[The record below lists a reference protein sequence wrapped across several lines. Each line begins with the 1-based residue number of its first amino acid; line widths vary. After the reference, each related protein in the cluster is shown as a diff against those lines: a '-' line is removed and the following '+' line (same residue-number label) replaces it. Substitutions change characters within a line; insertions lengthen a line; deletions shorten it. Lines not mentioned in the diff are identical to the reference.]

1 MRPPSKG
8 WYTHDEQ
15 IRAELDNLRKALN
28 EARSR
33 GMSDVV
39 NNKYPRTATSKIDRC
54 KGAENM
60 SIKVKK
66 PEVKMNLYETDKDVL
81 KSFITNEKIDGVFTE
96 KYLILQNFAD
106 DCRFSSDIQPEL
118 MEYLLPFYLRII
130 EEAIMHQNKMAEV
143 SLIL

>member
-1 MRPPSKG
+1 
-8 WYTHDEQ
+8 
-15 IRAELDNLRKALN
+15 
-28 EARSR
+28 
-33 GMSDVV
+33 
-39 NNKYPRTATSKIDRC
+39 
-54 KGAENM
+54 M

-118 MEYLLPFYLRII
+118 MEYLLPFYLRILKRQSCI
-130 EEAIMHQNKMAEV
+130 RIKWQKIFIV

>member
-1 MRPPSKG
+1 
-8 WYTHDEQ
+8 
-15 IRAELDNLRKALN
+15 
-28 EARSR
+28 
-33 GMSDVV
+33 
-39 NNKYPRTATSKIDRC
+39 
-54 KGAENM
+54 M

-106 DCRFSSDIQPEL
+106 DCSFSSDIKPEL
-118 MEYLLPFYLRII
+118 TEYLLPFYLRII
-130 EEAIMHQNKMAEV
+130 EEQSCIRTKWQKIFIV

>member
-33 GMSDVV
+33 ECQMLLIISIPIII
-39 NNKYPRTATSKIDRC
+39 KYQNCNLQNRQMQRC
-54 KGAENM
+54 RNM

-81 KSFITNEKIDGVFTE
+81 KSFITNEKIRWGIYG
-96 KYLILQNFAD
+96 KILNPTKF
-106 DCRFSSDIQPEL
+106 CG
-118 MEYLLPFYLRII
+118 
-130 EEAIMHQNKMAEV
+130 
-143 SLIL
+143 

>member
-1 MRPPSKG
+1 
-8 WYTHDEQ
+8 
-15 IRAELDNLRKALN
+15 
-28 EARSR
+28 
-33 GMSDVV
+33 
-39 NNKYPRTATSKIDRC
+39 
-54 KGAENM
+54 M

-118 MEYLLPFYLRII
+118 MEIKQYSVTFLCLTQQLHLIEII
-130 EEAIMHQNKMAEV
+130 
-143 SLIL
+143 L

>member
-1 MRPPSKG
+1 
-8 WYTHDEQ
+8 
-15 IRAELDNLRKALN
+15 
-28 EARSR
+28 
-33 GMSDVV
+33 
-39 NNKYPRTATSKIDRC
+39 
-54 KGAENM
+54 M

-118 MEYLLPFYLRII
+118 MEYLLPMRIRHTDSYSK
-130 EEAIMHQNKMAEV
+130 AHK
-143 SLIL
+143 S

>member
-1 MRPPSKG
+1 
-8 WYTHDEQ
+8 
-15 IRAELDNLRKALN
+15 
-28 EARSR
+28 
-33 GMSDVV
+33 
-39 NNKYPRTATSKIDRC
+39 
-54 KGAENM
+54 M

-130 EEAIMHQNKMAEV
+130 EEAINGRQSCIRIKWQKIFIV

>member
-1 MRPPSKG
+1 
-8 WYTHDEQ
+8 
-15 IRAELDNLRKALN
+15 
-28 EARSR
+28 
-33 GMSDVV
+33 
-39 NNKYPRTATSKIDRC
+39 
-54 KGAENM
+54 M

-118 MEYLLPFYLRII
+118 MEYYVEQTGWKWEIKQYSVTFLCLTQQLHLIEII
-130 EEAIMHQNKMAEV
+130 
-143 SLIL
+143 L